1 MHDLPVSILASP
13 TTEQPTATVTIADS
27 GQGEVQ
33 PGTVTLVCSNPPCE
47 THETGTTNTATTTVV
62 ANLGGQPQ
70 PAHVQFVCD
79 RQEAAASLVTSTV
92 GPQNGSVVRVCSN
105 PPCET
110 HETGTTNTATT
121 ATSNMAGPHSC
132 SNPPCE
138 THETG
143 TTSTATTAMSGIGA
157 GPQRDVR
164 RVCTAGTAPAVLRV
178 GVAAGASEGA
188 QMSAKPLCQT
198 RQTSVTSATM
208 TVMATGAAPCSAF
221 VQLAPVSGQV
231 RASILGSKDSPV
243 AGLSPLVSVG
253 RQLEAH
259 HTHTTNTPTTVRS
272 AMGAGEPGEARGT
285 PMPAYESSPGATA
298 TVTVPALEALLCPS
312 AAVTQVCSNPPCE
325 THETG
330 TTNTATTS
338 NAGSA
343 QRVCSNPPCE
353 THETGTTHTP
363 TTATSGGSAG
373 QPEGGQQPPA
383 GRPCETHQTTSTG
396 TTMSV
401 GVGALLPDAVPS
413 HRTLESGLEVAAPAA
428 VAAQAAA
435 SLLAPF
441 PTQRVCSNP
450 PCETHETGTTHTATT
465 VTSNM
470 SSSQGEERHRPG
482 GRCLPEPWAQRLRG
496 AVIRRAARP
505 EASSEEFLGL
515 GVPAGVAVLQ
525 ETVSP
530 GGKAG

>member
-1 MHDLPVSILASP
+1 MESCTTNSSLLMSSQPVSQPTQVTLITAPSGVEAQPVHDLPVSILASP
-13 TTEQPTATVTIADS
+13 TTEQPSATVTIADS
-27 GQGEVQ
+27 GQGDVQ

-62 ANLGGQPQ
+62 ANLGGHPEPNQ
-70 PAHVQFVCD
+70 VQFVCD

-92 GPQNGSVVRVCSN
+92 GQQNGSVVRVCSN

-121 ATSNMAGPHSC
+121 ATSNMARQHGC

-143 TTSTATTAMSGIGA
+143 TTNTASTAMSSIGA
-157 GPQRDVR
+157 TQQRDTR
-164 RVCTAGTAPAVLRV
+164 HACATTTTPAVVRV
-178 GVAAGASEGA
+178 SVAAGALEGA
-188 QMSAKPLCQT
+188 QNSVKPSCQS
-198 RQTSVTSATM
+198 RQTSATSTM
-208 TVMATGAAPCSAF
+208 TVMATGAPCLASSLLGPSLALEAGDHSTTF
-221 VQLAPVSGQV
+221 VQLAPASGQV
-231 RASILGSKDSPV
+231 RPSGKDSPV
-243 AGLSPLVSVG
+243 AGLGQLVSMG
-253 RQLEAH
+253 HQLEAH
-259 HTHTTNTPTTVRS
+259 HTHTISTTTTARS
-272 AMGAGEPGEARGT
+272 TMGAVEPGEVPGIST
-285 PMPAYESSPGATA
+285 HVYESSASTPV
-298 TVTVPALEALLCPS
+298 TVTALEALLCSS
-312 AAVTQVCSNPPCE
+312 ATVTQVCSNPPCE

-363 TTATSGGSAG
+363 TTATSGGGAG

-401 GVGALLPDAVPS
+401 SMGTLLPDTTPS
-413 HRTLESGLEVAAPAA
+413 HRTLEPGLEGAAPPTITP
-428 VAAQAAA
+428 QAGA

-470 SSSQGEERHRPG
+470 SSNQGE
-482 GRCLPEPWAQRLRG
+482 
-496 AVIRRAARP
+496 
-505 EASSEEFLGL
+505 
-515 GVPAGVAVLQ
+515 
-525 ETVSP
+525 
-530 GGKAG
+530 